1 MMSYGREGVVMN
13 EDAALELAEKGVR
26 LGCHHCQGVMAD
38 SGWLSHNPQSLELAR
53 ISSELGSPYGQYA
66 LGKLYHLGRA
76 GVVQNYAQ
84 AVALFRLAAA
94 QNLDE
99 AQFTLGYMSYYG
111 NGVAQDYAEALR
123 LFQLA
128 AAQGHPEALYYV
140 AKCHECGFGVTGNQ
154 AEGISWYRRAQAA
167 GYYRASYD
175 LRRLRA

>member
-1 MMSYGREGVVMN
+1 
-13 EDAALELAEKGVR
+13 
-26 LGCHHCQGVMAD
+26 
-38 SGWLSHNPQSLELAR
+38 
-53 ISSELGSPYGQYA
+53 
-66 LGKLYHLGRA
+66 
-76 GVVQNYAQ
+76 
-84 AVALFRLAAA
+84 
-94 QNLDE
+94 
-99 AQFTLGYMSYYG
+99 MSYYG